1 MRFILVCRSVC
12 LCVYA
17 DMMVNMGYSQKEVE
31 DSLLQQKYN
40 DIMATYLLL
49 ARRASDVSRLA
60 LFALDI
66 S

>member
-1 MRFILVCRSVC
+1 V
-12 LCVYA
+12 CVYA